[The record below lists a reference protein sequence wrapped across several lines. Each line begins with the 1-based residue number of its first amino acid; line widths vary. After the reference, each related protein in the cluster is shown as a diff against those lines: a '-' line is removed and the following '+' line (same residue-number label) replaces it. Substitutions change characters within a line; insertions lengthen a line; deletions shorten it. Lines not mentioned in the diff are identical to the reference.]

1 MKILLITN
9 PASGGA
15 AKHDRDEVIDALRP
29 LGEVD
34 TVEPGSVEDFGREVS
49 QAARGKD
56 LVVTAGGDGTFN
68 CTVNALF
75 NGLDDVVLGLIP
87 MGTGNDL
94 ARTLGLGT
102 DPLEV
107 AVGFDGAPAKT
118 LDVGRASGAGAERF
132 FVNACMGGFPVQVD
146 EALDE
151 GEKEKLGAAAFIWGG
166 AKALADLERSTLRLD
181 GDELVDCVAAGVG
194 NGKSAGGGIEIWPD
208 ADPGD
213 GLLDG
218 CALSAAGPTDLVK
231 LAAALKLG
239 DHRDMEG
246 VSMTRGSCVRI
257 DSDPSIEV
265 NVDGE
270 LIGLKTPATFE
281 IAASTRILVPQP
293 VAERSR

>member
-1 MKILLITN
+1 MNVLLITN

-15 AKHDRDEVIDALRP
+15 AKHDRDEIVEALRAIGGVDIVQP
-29 LGEVD
+29 GSLEAFGSEVD
-34 TVEPGSVEDFGREVS
+34 R
-49 QAARGKD
+49 AARGRD

-75 NGLDDVVLGLIP
+75 ARLEELALGLLP

-102 DPLEV
+102 DPVEV
-107 AVGFDGAPAKT
+107 ARALKEAAARP

-146 EALDE
+146 DALEE
-151 GEKEKLGAAAFIWGG
+151 GEKERLGAAAFIWGG
-166 AKALADLERSTLRLD
+166 AKALADLERSTVRLD
-181 GDELVDCVAAGVG
+181 GREVLDCVAAGVG

-208 ADPGD
+208 AEPGD

-218 CALSAAGPTDLVK
+218 CALPARGPGELMK
-231 LAAALKLG
+231 LGAALKLG
-239 DHRDMEG
+239 DHRDSPG
-246 VSMTRGSCVRI
+246 VTTTRGASIAI
-257 DSDPSIEV
+257 DSDPPIEV

-281 IAASTRILVPQP
+281 VAASARILIPAP
-293 VAERSR
+293 PA